1 MVRFRRNF
9 VAGGAFFF
17 TVMLAD
23 RTSKALT
30 DHVGALRWAF
40 RDTRLSRPFTVDAV
54 VVLPEHLHIV
64 MTLPEADA
72 DYSSRLSLI
81 KRRFTDAVMKSGVP
95 VARHRNGE
103 IALWQ
108 RRYWEHTI
116 RDERDFVRHVDY
128 IHFNPIK
135 HGLVAVCAIGRIPRF
150 TALCKAGCCRG
161 IGEETSAR
169 ISEVLASGV
178 GDPEF
183 RCAQSGLRALG
194 RG

>member
-81 KRRFTDAVMKSGVP
+81 KRRFT
-95 VARHRNGE
+95 
-103 IALWQ
+103 Q
-108 RRYWEHTI
+108 
-116 RDERDFVRHVDY
+116 
-128 IHFNPIK
+128 
-135 HGLVAVCAIGRIPRF
+135 
-150 TALCKAGCCRG
+150 
-161 IGEETSAR
+161 
-169 ISEVLASGV
+169 
-178 GDPEF
+178 
-183 RCAQSGLRALG
+183 
-194 RG
+194 

>member
-72 DYSSRLSLI
+72 DYSSRLNLI

-116 RDERDFVRHVDY
+116 RDERDFERHVDY
-128 IHFNPIK
+128 IHFNPVK
-135 HGLVAVCAIGRIPRF
+135 HGLVARVRLAAFLVSPLCARR
-150 TALCKAGCCRG
+150 AVAAG
-161 IGEETSAR
+161 
-169 ISEVLASGV
+169 
-178 GDPEF
+178 
-183 RCAQSGLRALG
+183 LG
-194 RG
+194 RRLQAGYRRFGERRG